1 MRINQQ
7 ILQINRNFVICFIVS
22 ALSSAVISQ
31 MLSEQDSLLNA
42 SVTIALGYMIYF
54 IIFSSL
60 FYLDNKKRYKT
71 MQKSQIRRELLGL
84 ISSFGVGE
92 IIYLVLRWPTLYYF
106 LEIDI
111 EPFIASITSEIISTA
126 CYMIA
131 VTVFLQKTK
140 TF

>member
-1 MRINQQ
+1 MKINQQ
-7 ILQINRNFVICFIVS
+7 ILQINRNFVICFVVS
-22 ALSSAVISQ
+22 ALSSAAISQ
-31 MLSEQDSLLNA
+31 TLSEQDSFLNA
-42 SVTIALGYMIYF
+42 SVTIVLGYMIYF
-54 IIFSSL
+54 TIFSVL
-60 FYLDNKKRYKT
+60 FYFDNKNRYKT
-71 MQKSQIRRELLGL
+71 MQKAHIKRERLGL

-92 IIYLVLRWPTLYYF
+92 IIYLVVRWPTLYYF

-131 VTVFLQKTK
+131 VTVFLQKTR

>member
-60 FYLDNKKRYKT
+60 FYLDNKNRYKT